1 MIRVSASVLTVNWL
15 DAGASIRRVLDA
27 GADWLHFDVMDGM
40 FVPNISFG
48 PSVLGALKP
57 LGAYLDV
64 HLMIEQPERYIEQ
77 FAEAGADGITVHVES
92 TRHLHRALQQI
103 RALGKRPGV
112 VLNPATPLDS
122 LEYVLDDVELVLIMS
137 VNPGFGGQKL
147 IESSYRKVAQLK
159 QMCINRG
166 RKDMLIEV
174 DGGVNAQTAP
184 RLISSGANVLVAG
197 SALFG
202 AENPAAVVR
211 ALKMESLRQL

>member
-57 LGAYLDV
+57 LVAYMDV

>member
-57 LGAYLDV
+57 LGAYMDV

-112 VLNPATPLDS
+112 VLNPATQLDS

>member
-15 DAGASIRRVLDA
+15 DAGASIRRVLNA

-57 LGAYLDV
+57 LGAYMDV

>member
-1 MIRVSASVLTVNWL
+1 MIRVSTSVLTVNWL

-57 LGAYLDV
+57 LGAYMDV

>member
-48 PSVLGALKP
+48 PSVLSGLKS
-57 LGAYLDV
+57 LGAYMDV
-64 HLMIEQPERYIEQ
+64 HLMIEQPERYIDQ

-112 VLNPATPLDS
+112 VLNPATPLDT
-122 LEYVLDDVELVLIMS
+122 LEYVLDEVELVLIMS

-159 QMCINRG
+159 QMCARCG
-166 RKDMLIEV
+166 RSDMLIEV

-184 RLISSGANVLVAG
+184 KLISAGANVLVAG

-202 AENPAAVVR
+202 AQNPAEVVR
-211 ALKMESLRQL
+211 ALKMESPRRL

>member
-1 MIRVSASVLTVNWL
+1 
-15 DAGASIRRVLDA
+15 
-27 GADWLHFDVMDGM
+27 
-40 FVPNISFG
+40 
-48 PSVLGALKP
+48 
-57 LGAYLDV
+57 
-64 HLMIEQPERYIEQ
+64 MIEQPERYIEQ

>member
-57 LGAYLDV
+57 LGAYMDV

-202 AENPAAVVR
+202 AENTAAVVR

>member
-1 MIRVSASVLTVNWL
+1 MIRLSASVLTVNWL

-57 LGAYLDV
+57 LGAYMDV

>member
-57 LGAYLDV
+57 LGAYMDV

>member
-57 LGAYLDV
+57 LGAYMDV

-92 TRHLHRALQQI
+92 TRHLHCL
-103 RALGKRPGV
+103 LYTSP
-112 VLNPATPLDS
+112 S
-122 LEYVLDDVELVLIMS
+122 
-137 VNPGFGGQKL
+137 
-147 IESSYRKVAQLK
+147 
-159 QMCINRG
+159 
-166 RKDMLIEV
+166 
-174 DGGVNAQTAP
+174 P
-184 RLISSGANVLVAG
+184 RDA
-197 SALFG
+197 
-202 AENPAAVVR
+202 
-211 ALKMESLRQL
+211 

>member
-48 PSVLGALKP
+48 PSVLCALKP
-57 LGAYLDV
+57 LGAYMDV

>member
-57 LGAYLDV
+57 LGAYMDV

-92 TRHLHRALQQI
+92 NRHLHRALQQI

>member
-57 LGAYLDV
+57 LGAYMDV

-122 LEYVLDDVELVLIMS
+122 LEYVLDDVELVLIMR

>member
-57 LGAYLDV
+57 LGAYMDV
-64 HLMIEQPERYIEQ
+64 HLMIEQPERYIKQ